1 MHLNANV
8 HGYIKMIT
16 YEFIDLNTNEIIECK
31 LKISELDAYMNSH
44 PTYQRHHSSPVATVR
59 SVPKIPG
66 GFRDVL
72 HKIHERAPG
81 SVLNTNT
88 TGF

>member
-1 MHLNANV
+1 
-8 HGYIKMIT
+8 MIT
-16 YEFIDLNTNEIIECK
+16 YEFIDSNTNEIIQFK
-31 LKISELDAYMNSH
+31 LKISELDSFMRDH
-44 PTYQRHHSSPVATVR
+44 PTYQRYHSSSIPTVR